1 MSRYVGLGKNLEVD
15 RSGAG
20 RAGLLALD
28 KSPVT
33 KADLQSSSFICDSL
47 SSAFNLPIL
56 SEENIIDYDI
66 RKNWKEYWLV
76 DPLDGTKDFLTKNGE
91 FTVNIAL
98 VKNRVPVLGVI
109 YAPAIDDC
117 WWSSKGKGSYKNG
130 DKILNSSKRKK
141 LIGLDSRH
149 HQSEQTTKFFK
160 NNHIS
165 SDYLIVAFTIAIN
178 FVYISL
184 YLCIVLNP
192 LQLSLVFCVV
202 DLPKFNSVEIR
213 TIFFI
218 SNCRYHI

>member
-1 MSRYVGLGKNLEVD
+1 MLNDVINIAKKAGKIIMKNYHDL
-15 RSGAG
+15 SYTNKI
-20 RAGLLALD
+20 D

-117 WWSSKGKGSYKNG
+117 WWASKGKGSYKNG
-130 DKILNSSKRKK
+130 DKILNSSKRK
-141 LIGLDSRH
+141 
-149 HQSEQTTKFFK
+149 
-160 NNHIS
+160 
-165 SDYLIVAFTIAIN
+165 
-178 FVYISL
+178 
-184 YLCIVLNP
+184 
-192 LQLSLVFCVV
+192 
-202 DLPKFNSVEIR
+202 NS
-213 TIFFI
+213 
-218 SNCRYHI
+218 